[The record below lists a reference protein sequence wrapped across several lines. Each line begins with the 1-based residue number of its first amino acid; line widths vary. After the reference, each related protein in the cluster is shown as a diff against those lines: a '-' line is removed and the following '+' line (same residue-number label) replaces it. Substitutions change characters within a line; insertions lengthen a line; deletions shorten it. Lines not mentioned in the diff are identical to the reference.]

1 MDMYIYICIYVCMYI
16 YHWQVDM
23 FFVFVLLVL
32 DLKTLNILLSEI
44 KIYICNFKLI
54 NRFRPTHW
62 CSVLHVCIICACA
75 HSFEIINCI

>member
-1 MDMYIYICIYVCMYI
+1 MYIYLYTDVCIYIIVKLI
-16 YHWQVDM
+16 R

-44 KIYICNFKLI
+44 KIYICNFKLF

-62 CSVLHVCIICACA
+62 CYVLHVCIICACA